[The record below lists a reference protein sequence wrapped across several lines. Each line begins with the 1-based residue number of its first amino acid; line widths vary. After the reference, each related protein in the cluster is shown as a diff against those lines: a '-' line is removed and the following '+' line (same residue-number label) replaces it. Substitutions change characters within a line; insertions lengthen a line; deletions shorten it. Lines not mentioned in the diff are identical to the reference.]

1 MNLVRWHLYQLEP
14 IIFYGYQSTPG
25 LFPIHHIFFCIYLFL
40 FIYLFIY
47 LFCYF
52 VYFVYFVY
60 LFILYMLLF
69 ICYKFYPEFS
79 ANIFGITSRDS
90 ANANTPSLALP
101 YT

>member
-1 MNLVRWHLYQLEP
+1 MVINQLQDYFLY
-14 IIFYGYQSTPG
+14 IIS
-25 LFPIHHIFFCIYLFL
+25 FFVFIYLFL
-40 FIYLFIY
+40 FIYFYLFI
-47 LFCYF
+47 
-52 VYFVYFVY
+52 YFVYFVY

>member
-1 MNLVRWHLYQLEP
+1 
-14 IIFYGYQSTPG
+14 
-25 LFPIHHIFFCIYLFL
+25 
-40 FIYLFIY
+40 
-47 LFCYF
+47 
-52 VYFVYFVY
+52 
-60 LFILYMLLF
+60 MLLF

>member
-1 MNLVRWHLYQLEP
+1 MVINQLQDYFLY
-14 IIFYGYQSTPG
+14 IIS
-25 LFPIHHIFFCIYLFL
+25 FFVFIYF
-40 FIYLFIY
+40 YLFI
-47 LFCYF
+47 
-52 VYFVYFVY
+52 YFVYFVY

>member
-1 MNLVRWHLYQLEP
+1 MEP

-40 FIYLFIY
+40 FIYLFI
-47 LFCYF
+47 LFILF
-52 VYFVYFVY
+52 IY